1 MRSHYNLNIF
11 KFSASGQ
18 NCTHPAFWPAA
29 RVRRTSVF
37 TAGENLGAG
46 AALPTPSIEIPK
58 GGDRLWRS
66 EPKTKGHPFGC
77 PFVLSC
83 PQSIDAGQDRGPAQR
98 GGAFAPYKRFAA
110 GKTLAQGQFTCP
122 EHFKFP
128 RYPKKEAPAKQ
139 VLLFLEVPPRFEL
152 GSGAFAE
159 LCLTT
164 WLWHR
169 MEQSCSK
176 KWSE

>member
-1 MRSHYNLNIF
+1 MGHGVGQKFLANPQSNFLQQKIPKNRSFRGFLRSHYNLNIF

-66 EPKTKGHPFGC
+66 EPKTKGHPKGC
-77 PFVLSC
+77 PFVL
-83 PQSIDAGQDRGPAQR
+83 
-98 GGAFAPYKRFAA
+98 
-110 GKTLAQGQFTCP
+110 
-122 EHFKFP
+122 E
-128 RYPKKEAPAKQ
+128 
-139 VLLFLEVPPRFEL
+139 LLPRFEL
-152 GSGAFAE
+152 GTSSLPTDWEDEVFCFPGLLCPFQSGVPSFPAL
-159 LCLTT
+159 LCPLSPLLRFPVWVTV
-164 WLWHR
+164 WVR
-169 MEQSCSK
+169 GP
-176 KWSE
+176 